1 MKGGKPVLLVDADA
15 QAHSSLVMLEH
26 DAEPPT
32 LTEVLMDEAEAVDAI
47 RPTRIKG
54 LHILPAAG
62 NLASCTVLL
71 KEETGRELRLRRAL
85 RSVER
90 KYSVVIID
98 SGPQNTLLTTNILK
112 AVNELVV
119 PVDAG
124 LFSINGLG
132 KLRDL
137 VSDVRRLLDHPSL
150 VIIGVAMVRAQKNRQ
165 TTELEAALRS
175 AHGALVYR
183 TTIPFAT
190 VVEQAALFLPNGSG
204 VGSSFGRFDGLRQV
218 NRGDH
223 EWAVQ
228 ETASRTSCS
237 GRQRRLKRPRSWS
250 GRLRA
255 GGTPPP
261 GESARGTA
269 KATAPKPK
277 DRTNE
282 GGKLTVRPDILWRLH
297 IWSKERGITM
307 KAIAD
312 GILDRTVPRYEVKR
326 IGKAADGEE

>member
-1 MKGGKPVLLVDADA
+1 MRTIAVVNMKGGVSKTTTALCLAVGIAKRMKGGKPVLLVDADA

-150 VIIGVAMVRAQKNRQ
+150 VIIGVALVRAQKNRQ

-190 VVEQAALFLPNGSG
+190 VVEQAHCSYRTVL
-204 VGSSFGRFDGLRQV
+204 
-218 NRGDH
+218 
-223 EWAVQ
+223 EWAP
-228 ETASRTSCS
+228 ASAVSM
-237 GRQRRLKRPRSWS
+237 
-250 GRLRA
+250 A
-255 GGTPPP
+255 Y
-261 GESARGTA
+261 
-269 KATAPKPK
+269 
-277 DRTNE
+277 
-282 GGKLTVRPDILWRLH
+282 GKLIGE
-297 IWSKERGITM
+297 IMNGQSKKRRRGR
-307 KAIAD
+307 AAQAD
-312 GILDRTVPRYEVKR
+312 S
-326 IGKAADGEE
+326 AA